1 MEIEHQICLSHGTH
15 LSVCDILNKDQPRM
29 ETQAGP
35 NEDSSNDENYDE
47 AEKDDSTEEP
57 HDFSDSLKPL
67 ITKVEQLFT
76 GWKHGF
82 LRGSVSFSAVLA
94 CFGAPLGHYWLLF
107 YFKREMGS
115 LENKNVF
122 IRLSYFTIIPSEE
135 TPDPV
140 SDSFL

>member
-1 MEIEHQICLSHGTH
+1 
-15 LSVCDILNKDQPRM
+15 M

-35 NEDSSNDENYDE
+35 NEDSRDDENDDE
-47 AEKDDSTEEP
+47 AEEDDSTEEP
-57 HDFSDSLKPL
+57 HDFSDSFKPL

-82 LRGSVSFSAVLA
+82 LGATKQLFRGSVSFSAVLA
-94 CFGAPLGHYWLLF
+94 CFGAPLGHHWLLF

-115 LENKNVF
+115 LENKKVF